1 MTVNIRKSCM
11 CTAVEETDIEA
22 ILTGEYY
29 SPLPFVSSAAV
40 HINDFRIFIVE

>member
-22 ILTGEYY
+22 ILTQQSLRAGVFSLFPCPYPHR
-29 SPLPFVSSAAV
+29 PL
-40 HINDFRIFIVE
+40 